1 MDPQTAY
8 YIAQGISVATG
19 IAAIIMMQL
28 KGMRIILFFQ
38 ILTNLLASSSYLF
51 LDGKSGVLVSLLAVF
66 CSLVMYFYNLKNR
79 KPHLAVAL
87 AFISAYV
94 ACSVYS
100 TVSASDFMEIL
111 PAFSATC
118 FVLSLI
124 QTKASYFRI
133 FATFNPIFWLPY
145 DLHKGAYVMF
155 AVHLGILISS
165 VVGMIRVDGLFRKK
179 KAL

>member
-38 ILTNLLASSSYLF
+38 ILTNLL
-51 LDGKSGVLVSLLAVF
+51 GKSGVLVSLLAVF

-87 AFISAYV
+87 AFIAAYV